1 MANTLKASP
10 QGLAI
15 VDRSR
20 RRKGWTKTRTPAWWN
35 DAYTTQATLKRFWR
49 GIAIQRDNFIAICR
63 AVGIEDWEAIVE
75 TEVFEASDSAELET
89 SSPPEKRIDW
99 GEAPEIPTFYGR
111 ALELRKLEHWI
122 VRDRC
127 KLITLLGMGGI
138 GKTALAVKLVA
149 QIEQDFDGVI
159 WRSLLPAPPLLTL
172 LDRLI
177 QFCSRGRET
186 LKTDNPQQGITQAI
200 SHLQQRRYLIVLDEA
215 ETILRSHSG
224 QPLRRGEQYREGY
237 EDYGEFFKRLG
248 SDRHQSCIAIV
259 SREKPGEIVAY
270 EGQMLPVRSLH
281 LSGLQPEDALHLCR
295 TQGFSCSDN
304 ELKMLTNF
312 YSGNPL
318 ALKVIATLI
327 QEVFNGD
334 VASFLNQNTLV
345 LGDRLRELVG
355 QQVERLSELETEVL
369 YWLALVPEPL
379 SLSQLS
385 ANLLFPPTQSQ
396 LLEVLAALE
405 RRSLIEKMTG
415 ETEAY
420 YMLQPLVMK
429 YAMEKSIE
437 QALDEIET
445 VLEERDIEA
454 FKVLKNH
461 AFHPLTSSKSSEFH
475 LLERLKKGLQM
486 RLRCD
491 ERQIEKKLSTLA
503 PLLQDRS
510 PRAIGYVRSNLQ
522 AIFKH

>member
-1 MANTLKASP
+1 MANTLKASS

-15 VDRSR
+15 VDRAR

-63 AVGIEDWEAIVE
+63 AVGIEDWEAIIE
-75 TEVFEASDSAELET
+75 TEVFEPSDPVELEIP
-89 SSPPEKRIDW
+89 SPPEKRVDW

-149 QIEQDFDGVI
+149 QIQQDFDGVI
-159 WRSLLPAPPLLTL
+159 WRSLLPAPSLLTL
-172 LDRLI
+172 LDKLI
-177 QFCSRGRET
+177 RFCSRDRET

-200 SHLQQRRYLIVLDEA
+200 SQLQQRRYLIVLDET

-248 SDRHQSCIAIV
+248 SDRHQSCIAII

-281 LSGLQPEDALHLCR
+281 LSGLQPEDALNLCR

-304 ELKMLTNF
+304 ELKMLINF

-345 LGDRLRELVG
+345 LGDRLRELLG

-379 SLSQLS
+379 SLSQVS

-429 YAMEKSIE
+429 YVMEKSIE
-437 QALDEIET
+437 QALDEIEA
-445 VLEERDIEA
+445 VLEEKDIEQ
-454 FKVLKNH
+454 FKILKNH
-461 AFHPLTSSKSSEFH
+461 AFHPLPSSKVPEFR

-486 RLRCD
+486 RWRCD
-491 ERQIEKKLSTLA
+491 EGQIEKKLSTLA

-510 PRAIGYVRSNLQ
+510 PHAIGYVRSNLQ